1 MGNMFCSAPP
11 SVSIPIIETI
21 EETKE
26 EPKEVVEETKEEP
39 KEVLIKE
46 EPKEVLIKE
55 EPKEVLI
62 KEEPIVI
69 KEEIKDEPIV
79 VKEEIKEEP
88 IVIKEEIKTEEVS
101 VILDSNTDNK
111 IQEDVKIETLENI
124 PSNNECSLSD
134 TSSTTSSL
142 DNTIKEDEPEP
153 AKKKRGRKKKGH

>member
-26 EPKEVVEETKEEP
+26 EPKEVVKETKEEP
-39 KEVLIKE
+39 VTVIQE
-46 EPKEVLIKE
+46 
-55 EPKEVLI
+55 I
-62 KEEPIVI
+62 KEEPIVV

-79 VKEEIKEEP
+79 VKEET
-88 IVIKEEIKTEEVS
+88 KTEEVS
-101 VILDSNTDNK
+101 IVLDSNTDNK

-124 PSNNECSLSD
+124 PTNNDCSLSD
-134 TSSTTSSL
+134 TSSTTSSV

>member
-1 MGNMFCSAPP
+1 MFCSAPP
-11 SVSIPIIETI
+11 SVSIPVIETI

-46 EPKEVLIKE
+46 EPVTVIQEIKE
-55 EPKEVLI
+55 EPKEI
-62 KEEPIVI
+62 KE
-69 KEEIKDEPIV
+69 EPIV
-79 VKEEIKEEP
+79 VKEEIK
-88 IVIKEEIKTEEVS
+88 TQEVS

-124 PSNNECSLSD
+124 PTNNDCSLSD
-134 TSSTTSSL
+134 TSSTTSSV

>member
-11 SVSIPIIETI
+11 LVSIPVIETI

-39 KEVLIKE
+39 KEVVEVVTKE
-46 EPKEVLIKE
+46 EPKEVVEVVTKE
-55 EPKEVLI
+55 EPK
-62 KEEPIVI
+62 
-69 KEEIKDEPIV
+69 EIKDEPIV
-79 VKEEIKEEP
+79 VNEET
-88 IVIKEEIKTEEVS
+88 KTEEVS
-101 VILDSNTDNK
+101 VVLDSNTDNK

-124 PSNNECSLSD
+124 PTNNECSLSD
-134 TSSTTSSL
+134 TSSTTSSV

>member
-11 SVSIPIIETI
+11 SVSIPVIETI

-46 EPKEVLIKE
+46 EPVTVIQEIKE
-55 EPKEVLI
+55 EPKEI
-62 KEEPIVI
+62 KE
-69 KEEIKDEPIV
+69 EPIV
-79 VKEEIKEEP
+79 VKEEIK
-88 IVIKEEIKTEEVS
+88 TQEVS

-124 PSNNECSLSD
+124 PTNNDCSLSD
-134 TSSTTSSL
+134 TSSTTSSV

>member
-1 MGNMFCSAPP
+1 MFCSAP
-11 SVSIPIIETI
+11 SLVSIPVIETI

-39 KEVLIKE
+39 
-46 EPKEVLIKE
+46 
-55 EPKEVLI
+55 
-62 KEEPIVI
+62 IVV
-69 KEEIKDEPIV
+69 KEEIKEEPIV

-88 IVIKEEIKTEEVS
+88 IVVNEETKTEEVS
-101 VILDSNTDNK
+101 VVLDSNTDNK

-124 PSNNECSLSD
+124 PTNNECSLSD
-134 TSSTTSSL
+134 TSSTTSSV

>member
-39 KEVLIKE
+39 KEVIIKE
-46 EPKEVLIKE
+46 EPKEVIIKE
-55 EPKEVLI
+55 EPKEVI
-62 KEEPIVI
+62 IKEETVTVIQEIKEETKEEPIV
-69 KEEIKDEPIV
+69 V
-79 VKEEIKEEP
+79 N
-88 IVIKEEIKTEEVS
+88 EEIKTEEVS
-101 VILDSNTDNK
+101 VVLDSNTDNK
-111 IQEDVKIETLENI
+111 IQEDVKIDTLENI
-124 PSNNECSLSD
+124 STNNDCSLSD

>member
-39 KEVLIKE
+39 VTVIQEIKE
-46 EPKEVLIKE
+46 IKE
-55 EPKEVLI
+55 
-62 KEEPIVI
+62 
-69 KEEIKDEPIV
+69 EPIV

-88 IVIKEEIKTEEVS
+88 IVVNEETKTEEVS
-101 VILDSNTDNK
+101 VVLDSNTDNK

-124 PSNNECSLSD
+124 PTNNECSLSD
-134 TSSTTSSL
+134 TSSTTSSV